1 VVLALRSELLARL
14 AVQTLGIGLVGAG
27 LGDRLLVGSACGS
40 RWWILR
46 QSGTGSDCERKKI
59 AAMTVDFV
67 IIRFL
72 PPCEIRAGV
81 EFIMV
86 VLDWR
91 HASST
96 FARNETQRRL
106 ERYLFQRPRPERC
119 APIPQNTP
127 SRSKEPQAE
136 ATTCNPEY
144 RLRGVSFWGGIR
156 PIRDRDHF
164 HKVELAF

>member
-1 VVLALRSELLARL
+1 LALAWSEQALEIAC
-14 AVQTLGIGLVGAG
+14 
-27 LGDRLLVGSACGS
+27 LLVVPAAAGGGFCAKAAPAPIASEK
-40 RWWILR
+40 
-46 QSGTGSDCERKKI
+46 TI

-81 EFIMV
+81 VFIMV

-136 ATTCNPEY
+136 ATTCNPEH